1 MSTFFNP
8 SMQQYYAS
16 QGFAPPGG
24 GGGNQAYAS
33 GMQSGGFQGGYQPG
47 SQNSMVGSGAMNP
60 YMLDT
65 FGHGQ
70 YYQPYGLAQ
79 QASAQGQANNNVP
92 QQPYYHVPTEYIP
105 EGTPGL
111 DQQPP

>member
-1 MSTFFNP
+1 
-8 SMQQYYAS
+8 MQ
-16 QGFAPPGG
+16 GG
-24 GGGNQAYAS
+24 GGPQ
-33 GMQSGGFQGGYQPG
+33 YQPG
-47 SQNSMVGSGAMNP
+47 SQNSMVGAGAMNP

-79 QASAQGQANNNVP
+79 QAQVP

-111 DQQPP
+111 GETPQQAQERKLKEAGNFYMVTGANWDVDKSYTQLTASR